1 MCNEWAAMSINLPS
15 ACCRQP
21 IYGLWPIIFTFVF
34 QSCELHSAHQHNA
47 KNKMQRFFSKN
58 QPHPNLALHNIL
70 KLMFQIRTFINGVLR
85 KSDDAYDRK
94 V

>member
-47 KNKMQRFFSKN
+47 KKQN
-58 QPHPNLALHNIL
+58 AEIL
-70 KLMFQIRTFINGVLR
+70 KQKPIAPKFSFAQCFEAGFSNSNI
-85 KSDDAYDRK
+85 Y
-94 V
+94 